1 MIEIKE
7 MGVLTDKAIAD
18 AKSYEYGIS
27 VPVQLSDCNEK
38 LRSLVE
44 KKQLG
49 GSDGMRYSLDIEI
62 VFDKKKIKTTF
73 FAIDDE
79 KCDIE
84 SWKIRFEDA
93 ELDMLRDKV
102 IFPFIK
108 GCVSDG

>member
-44 KKQLG
+44 K
-49 GSDGMRYSLDIEI
+49 SSLAD
-62 VFDKKKIKTTF
+62 
-73 FAIDDE
+73 
-79 KCDIE
+79 
-84 SWKIRFEDA
+84 
-93 ELDMLRDKV
+93 LM
-102 IFPFIK
+102 
-108 GCVSDG
+108 G